1 MLFLKKQRHK
11 PLFKKFIVLKSNILN
26 NKKVFNFK
34 KQKWDIFVFNLIK
47 NSKRYRHKPYPMFDF
62 YIPLFSSSG
71 NSFKKK
77 FRNKLLNKKKFN
89 IFFGGVLKKKLK
101 KQIKSI
107 ICLKKRDFNFSFIEL
122 FESRLDSVLFRS
134 HFSSSLRNSE
144 QIISHGCIKVNDKI
158 IKNKSYLLK
167 PGDLISIN
175 PKYFR
180 IIQKNLKK
188 LLFESRLDS
197 VLFRSHFSSSLRNSE
212 QIISHGCIKVNDK
225 IIKNKSYLLK
235 PGDLISINPKY
246 FYITP
251 KKFKRLK
258 NLSFWSNY
266 FWFWCTPPGYL
277 IIKYKTMQIIFG
289 SNKNFNFSSYF
300 PFLLETNLLIKK
312 L

>member
-175 PKYFR
+175 PKYF
-180 IIQKNLKK
+180 
-188 LLFESRLDS
+188 
-197 VLFRSHFSSSLRNSE
+197 
-212 QIISHGCIKVNDK
+212 
-225 IIKNKSYLLK
+225 
-235 PGDLISINPKY
+235 
-246 FYITP
+246 YITP